1 MHASSPEE
9 VLDLLGQRIVEV
21 FRDRK
26 FALRRAEEPTFG
38 QHFQTNHR
46 WRLCL
51 IEMAADRPTHI
62 QFQLIHGL
70 RLSKDRVTESVGFV
84 ATSGDP

>member
-1 MHASSPEE
+1 
-9 VLDLLGQRIVEV
+9 
-21 FRDRK
+21 
-26 FALRRAEEPTFG
+26 
-38 QHFQTNHR
+38 
-46 WRLCL
+46 
-51 IEMAADRPTHI
+51 MAADRPTHI